1 MVNGWEKKS
10 SFTSTKIFEHYDKT
24 QIKGYVLTDIENDG
38 MLSGLNLNMISSN
51 VKLTSKK
58 FIVGGGLK
66 DIEDIK
72 GLKKIYTP
80 QLEGVI
86 TGKAFYVGSIDLKEA
101 DKLLDAYA

>member
-1 MVNGWEKKS
+1 MVNGWESKS
-10 SFTSTKIFEHYDKT
+10 PFTSTKIFENYDKT
-24 QIKGYVLTDIENDG
+24 HTRGYVLTDIESDG
-38 MLSGLNLNMISSN
+38 MLAGLNFNMISSN
-51 VKLTSKK
+51 IKLTSKK

-86 TGKAFYVGSIDLKEA
+86 AGKAFYVGSLDLKEA
-101 DKLLDAYA
+101 DKLLDIYA